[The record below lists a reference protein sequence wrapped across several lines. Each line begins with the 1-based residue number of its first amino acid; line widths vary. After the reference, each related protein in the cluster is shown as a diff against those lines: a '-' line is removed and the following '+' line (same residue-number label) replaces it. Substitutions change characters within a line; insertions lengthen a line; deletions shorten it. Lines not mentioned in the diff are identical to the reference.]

1 MRSNARRRPR
11 GLMIKGRPGTKSR
24 NFLPREISGWGFQYS
39 MKTYVLQS
47 AMVLAA
53 MAAVGKLYMLS
64 TGRLVILICTAMAAF
79 PMIVR
84 SQFRFLASGRDFRE
98 AVQYMEQMLLFFK
111 QSPKIL
117 SAMKGTMVTAEGALK
132 ERLQDAIFIIEHD
145 FSGDN
150 VYEKGFAIVEE
161 AYPCARIRT
170 LHRFMMQ
177 VEGGNS
183 RHYQQGADS
192 LYFDVQAWV
201 GRVYQYQK
209 ELKNIKMKLSL
220 IMIMSVG
227 IAAFFSRLLLKA
239 QQALP
244 EKYELHLIESGV
256 YQNSSLIYLLLFVGL
271 YILISS
277 RITGNWLVDDLHRI
291 NQEAALRNLDYVEHY
306 EGKKE
311 RKKAVPMSFCG
322 IGIAVVSAVCQIK
335 AGIAAGLILTVLI
348 FYWPNVLLKKRRRMV
363 EQALLKDFPIW
374 MREVSIHL
382 YDMVPVRAVEM
393 TLHTASPLMQRFLGH
408 FLAAI
413 EKNPASLEPYLNIFQ
428 QYHAEELTASFKTL
442 FTIQNLPAEDA
453 QRQIME
459 LVRRN
464 QKQLEQAERL
474 RNADYLSGIT
484 LISILPMLMM
494 SFYLIMNLLL
504 ILAGFMGLSK
514 GAF

>member
-1 MRSNARRRPR
+1 
-11 GLMIKGRPGTKSR
+11 
-24 NFLPREISGWGFQYS
+24 
-39 MKTYVLQS
+39 
-47 AMVLAA
+47 
-53 MAAVGKLYMLS
+53 
-64 TGRLVILICTAMAAF
+64 
-79 PMIVR
+79 MIVR
-84 SQFRFLASGRDFRE
+84 SQFRFLASERDFRE

-209 ELKNIKMKLSL
+209 ELKNIKIKLSL

-244 EKYELHLIESGV
+244 EEYELHLIESGV

-442 FTIQNLPAEDA
+442 FTIQNLPPEDA

-484 LISILPMLMM
+484 LISIL
-494 SFYLIMNLLL
+494 SFYLIINLLL